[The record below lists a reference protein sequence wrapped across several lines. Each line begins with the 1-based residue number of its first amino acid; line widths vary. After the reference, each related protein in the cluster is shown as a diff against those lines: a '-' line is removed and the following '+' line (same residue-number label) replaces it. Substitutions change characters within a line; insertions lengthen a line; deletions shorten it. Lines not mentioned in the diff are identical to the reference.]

1 MKKTNFG
8 KNVVRPIIE
17 ARRSI
22 RVAAAQISPDWSIRN
37 H

>member
-1 MKKTNFG
+1 MRKTDFG
-8 KNVVRPIIE
+8 KNVARPKIE